1 MSDILSGINEILDDP
16 NAVALIFGEIVNSLG
31 LNGNGNSSSGS
42 ENNGNS
48 GQSSNTSSGDLQKN
62 SESSSEDSVPS
73 SSNNISSSSNA
84 LSGLLSGLGNINFSS
99 SDRHINLL
107 RAIQPYMRNERSD
120 KINSAIKAISI
131 LKTLSNIK

>member
-16 NAVALIFGEIVNSLG
+16 DAVANIGEIVNSLG
-31 LNGNGNSSSGS
+31 LNGNGKSSSGS

>member
-16 NAVALIFGEIVNSLG
+16 NAVAKIGEIVNSLG

-73 SSNNISSSSNA
+73 SSNNITSSSNA